1 MNKGQI
7 ELYSKRSNLV
17 LGFHGCDATVVEKV
31 LNQQD
36 VLRPSENDYD
46 WLGNG
51 IYFWENNNSRALEFA
66 QESAK
71 RKGAKIKT
79 PAIIGAIL
87 DLGNCLDLTDTYYLN
102 ELKKAYNVLSKANE
116 IVGTSLPENE
126 DIGSSKDKLLRKLD
140 CAVIETLH
148 TLNEVSDIDPYDTV
162 RGVFWEGC
170 ELYPGAGFS
179 AKNHIQICVRNINCI
194 KGFFLP
200 RSIDEKFPNP

>member
-79 PAIIGAIL
+79 P
-87 DLGNCLDLTDTYYLN
+87 
-102 ELKKAYNVLSKANE
+102 
-116 IVGTSLPENE
+116 
-126 DIGSSKDKLLRKLD
+126 
-140 CAVIETLH
+140 
-148 TLNEVSDIDPYDTV
+148 
-162 RGVFWEGC
+162 
-170 ELYPGAGFS
+170 
-179 AKNHIQICVRNINCI
+179 Q
-194 KGFFLP
+194 
-200 RSIDEKFPNP
+200 